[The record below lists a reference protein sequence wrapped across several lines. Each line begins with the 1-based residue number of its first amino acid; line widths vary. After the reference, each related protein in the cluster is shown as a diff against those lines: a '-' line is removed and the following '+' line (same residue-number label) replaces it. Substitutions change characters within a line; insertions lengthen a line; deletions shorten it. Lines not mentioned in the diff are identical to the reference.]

1 MNAILQ
7 CLCNIPK
14 LVNYFKYNKT
24 IIPTIRSDITYGNNL
39 LSSSFKLLMEKLW
52 PDQLMAIYNKNPN
65 FPIGNFGNNN
75 LYSNEKKSSYAPK
88 EFKNKICKM
97 NPFYENGIL
106 NDLKELVRF
115 LILTLHEELNRAS
128 KVTIDKSLMNQDYRN
143 QQLMFDL
150 FTSDFVNNNKS
161 IISDLFYGVNYNIV
175 QCQNC
180 FSKTYTYQTNFF
192 LEFPLEEVR
201 IFKNQKNINN
211 NLNNNMNFDNNEI
224 NIYDCFLYEQRIIY
238 MIGENS
244 IYCNFCK
251 NMTNAQMCTIFT
263 IGPEILI
270 IILNRGKGFQIK
282 INFVEE
288 LNLFNFIEHKETGF
302 NYKLIGVIANLGG
315 IGINEHFIAFCK
327 NPISNYWYQFNDSIV
342 KEVSNF
348 KNEVIDCAMPNM
360 LIYQKFNN

>member
-1 MNAILQ
+1 
-7 CLCNIPK
+7 
-14 LVNYFKYNKT
+14 
-24 IIPTIRSDITYGNNL
+24 
-39 LSSSFKLLMEKLW
+39 
-52 PDQLMAIYNKNPN
+52 
-65 FPIGNFGNNN
+65 
-75 LYSNEKKSSYAPK
+75 
-88 EFKNKICKM
+88 M

-224 NIYDCFLYEQRIIY
+224 NI
-238 MIGENS
+238 
-244 IYCNFCK
+244 
-251 NMTNAQMCTIFT
+251 
-263 IGPEILI
+263 IL
-270 IILNRGKGFQIK
+270 
-282 INFVEE
+282 
-288 LNLFNFIEHKETGF
+288 
-302 NYKLIGVIANLGG
+302 
-315 IGINEHFIAFCK
+315 
-327 NPISNYWYQFNDSIV
+327 
-342 KEVSNF
+342 
-348 KNEVIDCAMPNM
+348 
-360 LIYQKFNN
+360 